1 MRRYQINTEGQPVAE
16 DRQKVILSGA
26 CGKMGRMIAKDILTS
41 GKVELIASIDSVE
54 IGEDI
59 GLIVGL
65 EESGVKVLPTLETA
79 LEGSRADVF
88 LDFSTLEA
96 SLHNLPTALMGGLHC
111 LVGVTGFND
120 GDIEKLKHY
129 CEDSGNVLWIVP
141 NFSLGVNLMMEFAK
155 RAIKLFPDCE
165 IIEMHH
171 DAKRDAPSGTALKT
185 ARDLGGVESTDKSQ
199 QQEPSR
205 GLDVD
210 GIQVHS
216 VRLPGLLAH
225 QEIIFGGRGE
235 VFTIRH
241 DAMSRECFLPGIYM
255 ALENIVEK
263 QGFIYGLEGVF

>member
-1 MRRYQINTEGQPVAE
+1 MTE
-16 DRQKVILSGA
+16 DRHKVILSGA
-26 CGKMGRMIAKDILTS
+26 CGKMGRMIAKDLLTS
-41 GKVELIASIDSVE
+41 GKVELVAALDSVE

-59 GLIVGL
+59 GSLVGL
-65 EESGVKVLPTLETA
+65 EEAGVEVAATLDAAIEDSSA
-79 LEGSRADVF
+79 EVF

-96 SLHNLPTALMGGLHC
+96 SLHNLPAALMGGLHC
-111 LVGVTGFND
+111 LVGVTGFTD

-155 RAIKLFPDCE
+155 RAVKMFPDCE

-185 ARDLGGVESTDKSQ
+185 ARDLGNVESADKPRPV
-199 QQEPSR
+199 QEPSR
-205 GLDVD
+205 GLDVN

-235 VFTIRH
+235 VFTIKH
-241 DAMSRECFLPGIYM
+241 DTMSRECFLPGIYM
-255 ALENIVEK
+255 ALEKIIENK
-263 QGFIYGLEGVF
+263 GFIYGLEGVF